1 MDKTVAIEVA
11 KLRDLYQRS
20 DKKTRVALESLYG
33 KDVLVPGDE
42 EIWEQVKQRLLNN
55 EQPNGAEVEAV
66 IAYVDKLRSQE
77 KPAGPKLTP
86 WVVKDESGK
95 VRGIGVPIINKVVAL
110 KDAYDGKE
118 VEWEKAVKAGAPT
131 RDDWYIILY
140 FKKEINRL
148 LDENGGDPIRD
159 DYYWSSTEYNTGNAW
174 YVYFLSGLVT
184 YTYKYGSGVVR
195 PVAAL

>member
-77 KPAGPKLTP
+77 KSAGSKLTP

-131 RDDWYIILY
+131 RDEWYIILY
-140 FKKEINRL
+140 FKKQINRL

-159 DYYWSSTEYNTGNAW
+159 DYYWSSTEYSTTYAW
-174 YVYFLSGLVT
+174 IVYFSSGFVT
-184 YTYKYGSGVVR
+184 YNYKSSSFVVR

>member
-1 MDKTVAIEVA
+1 MKTVEIEVS
-11 KLRDLYQRS
+11 KLREAFQKG
-20 DKKTRVALESLYG
+20 DKKTRSVLEGLYG
-33 KDVLVPGDE
+33 KDVLVPNGE
-42 EIWEQVKQRLLNN
+42 EIWESVKQRLLDN
-55 EQPNGAEVEAV
+55 EQPNSAEVEAV
-66 IAYVDKLRSQE
+66 IAYVEKLRTQA
-77 KPAGPKLTP
+77 KAPDAKLAP

-118 VEWEKAVKAGAPT
+118 VNWDKAVEAGAPT

-148 LDENGGDPIRD
+148 LKENGGEPIKD
-159 DYYWSSTEYNTGNAW
+159 DYYWSSTEYNTLSAW
-174 YVYFLSGLVT
+174 CVYFYSGVV
-184 YTYKYGSGVVR
+184 YSSGKYYGFVVR

>member
-66 IAYVDKLRSQE
+66 IAYVDKLRSQDRSS
-77 KPAGPKLTP
+77 GQKLTP

-95 VRGIGVPIINKVVAL
+95 VRGIGVPIINKLVAL

-159 DYYWSSTEYNTGNAW
+159 DYYWSSTEYNTYIAW
-174 YVYFLSGLVT
+174 YVYFHSGFVG
-184 YTYKYGSGVVR
+184 YNGKFSSNVVR